1 MQALKC
7 ELCGSNDIVKQEG
20 FFVCQHCGTKYS
32 PAEAKKIM
40 VEGTIKINNTDS
52 AKNYLVLAENAI
64 KSDNYRDAELYSNKV
79 LEIEPKAGR
88 AWFIKGVAVG
98 HQNSISNIRIK
109 ESVLCFDNAIKCIM
123 AANKLEIIDDET
135 KNLIQ
140 TQMTSIMLS
149 LLDASL
155 SRFVSTPNIDLANA
169 ILTISRESSRLY
181 KAMSEQYGFSSD
193 NLDATIAKK
202 VISSVNEAYDT
213 TMLYDYHEHGHKH
226 PSKADF
232 EQFKS
237 RIHYAKALLDAVLPF
252 CDDKDLKV
260 LNLKS
265 KLKIVDCEYGIQ
277 SHIQQNGEWVVE
289 YTLSDKRKQEVLNEY
304 NELIKQIKKL
314 DPSYEP
320 PKAGGCYIATAIY
333 GSYDC
338 PQVWILRRFRDQY
351 LLKTIV
357 GTLFVKFYYSVSPS
371 LVKKFGKSNWFNRIC
386 SIPIECLV
394 KMLRANGVSGAPYR
408 DRCLT
413 KGLHHRLERNNG
425 KEPHITRR

>member
-7 ELCGSNDIVKQEG
+7 ELCGSNDIAKQEG

-32 PAEAKKIM
+32 PDETKKIT
-40 VEGTIKINNTDS
+40 VESTIKINNLDS
-52 AKNYLVLAENAI
+52 AQNYLVLARNAL
-64 KSDNYRDAELYSNKV
+64 KANNYRDAEYYSNKV
-79 LEIEPKAGR
+79 LEIQPKAGT
-88 AWFIKGVAVG
+88 AWFVKGVAVG
-98 HQNSISNIRIK
+98 HQNTISNIRIK
-109 ESVLCFDNAIKCIM
+109 ESVLCFDNTIKCFM
-123 AANKLEIIDDET
+123 EAHRLEVIDDEL
-135 KNLIQ
+135 KILIRDR
-140 TQMTSIMLS
+140 MIEIMLS
-149 LLDASL
+149 LLESAL
-155 SRFVSTPNIDLANA
+155 SRFESTPTIDLANA

-181 KAMSEQYGFSSD
+181 KTMSEQYGFSSG
-193 NLDATIAKK
+193 NLDSTIAKK

-277 SHIQQNGEWVVE
+277 SHIQQNGEWVVQ

-338 PQVWILRRFRDQY
+338 PEVWVLRRFRDRY

-357 GTLFVKFYYSVSPS
+357 GTLFVKVYYSISPS
-371 LVKKFGKSNWFNRIC
+371 LVKKYGGSTWFNRFF
-386 SIPIECLV
+386 SIPINYLV
-394 KMLRANGVSGAPYR
+394 RMLRANGISGEPYR
-408 DRCLT
+408 DSDYLI
-413 KGLHHRLERNNG
+413 K
-425 KEPHITRR
+425 